1 MEFRKMVTIALYA
14 REGKEYTSVNDFA
27 VVFIYLFIFAVVFK
41 LN

>member
-1 MEFRKMVTIALYA
+1 MQG
-14 REGKEYTSVNDFA
+14 REKNIHVNDFA